1 MERKLRGFVLT
12 LSILIAIVFIPS
24 MLFAAQIRLAWDAN
38 SEPDLAGYKVYYGTA
53 SRSYGTP
60 INVGNVTT
68 YTVTGLTTGQ
78 TYYLAVTAY
87 DNASPANESTYSTE
101 VSGAAT
107 DPTQTVSITV
117 TTNPAGL
124 QISVD
129 GTSYTAPRTFSWTAG
144 SSHTLSLS
152 SPQNGASGTR
162 YVYSSWSDGGAQ
174 SHSITVP
181 SSATTYTANFTTQYS
196 LTTSASPTAGGTV
209 SPSGTNWYNHGQN
222 LNLSA
227 TANCRLQLHHLVGH
241 YFRHS
246 KPCSHHHGCT
256 QECNG

>member
-1 MERKLRGFVLT
+1 M
-12 LSILIAIVFIPS
+12 
-24 MLFAAQIRLAWDAN
+24 
-38 SEPDLAGYKVYYGTA
+38 
-53 SRSYGTP
+53 
-60 INVGNVTT
+60 GNVTT

-129 GTSYTAPRTFSWTAG
+129 GTSYTAPRTFNWTAG

-162 YVYSSWSDGGAQ
+162 YVYASWSDGGAQ

-196 LTTSASPTAGGTV
+196 LTTAASPTAGGTSV
-209 SPSGTNWYNHGQN
+209 LPATNWYNQRCRTSISLPQPRPVTISQAGQA
-222 LNLSA
+222 LLSG
-227 TANCRLQLHHLVGH
+227 TANPDFPSPWMHPRVQPLTLPSSPAPDLFPLLPRGD
-241 YFRHS
+241 
-246 KPCSHHHGCT
+246 
-256 QECNG
+256 